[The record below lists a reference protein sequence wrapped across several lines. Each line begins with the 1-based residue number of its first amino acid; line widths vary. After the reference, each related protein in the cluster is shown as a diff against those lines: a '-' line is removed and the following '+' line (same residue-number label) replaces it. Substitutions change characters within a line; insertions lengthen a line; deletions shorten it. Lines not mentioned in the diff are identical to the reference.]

1 MLSDAVNGGYPTDM
15 IDKKNQIIENV
26 KVKFLKFC
34 RILNE
39 ILFLTKVA
47 FNFSL

>member
-1 MLSDAVNGGYPTDM
+1 MKYRNRHNSNYMPEEEG
-15 IDKKNQIIENV
+15 QIIENV